1 MSDVALERP
10 RIRRRASR
18 LSVGESTAGSLRRA
32 APLVRAIAEDAAAG
46 ASISD
51 LLQRTGLP
59 RPTVYRILDMLAAV
73 GWIERDESTRRYFLG
88 REMIALGAAA
98 AARHPIERLAA
109 PALAQLATE
118 IGQTTYLMVR
128 AGPDAVCVARHE
140 SRAAVQALVLKVGGR
155 VPMGRGSSTI
165 AMMATMPEA
174 EAEELIV
181 HNRARYRA
189 SAPPVDEAALRRQLA
204 EARRRGFASH
214 DGMFIRGMSGIAVA
228 IRDPSGHPIAGVS
241 TAFVTQWLDEGQRAT
256 CARRLAE
263 TAAQIAERFAA
274 MRGATT

>member
-1 MSDVALERP
+1 MSDAALER
-10 RIRRRASR
+10 RRGAARVSAR
-18 LSVGESTAGSLRRA
+18 NGETAAGSLRRA
-32 APLVRAIAEDAAAG
+32 APLVRAIAQDAAAG

-51 LLQRTGLP
+51 LLDRTGLP
-59 RPTVYRILDMLAAV
+59 RPTVYRVLDTLTAV
-73 GWIERDESTRRYFLG
+73 GWIERDETTRRYYLG

-98 AARHPIERLAA
+98 AARHPIERLAS
-109 PALAQLATE
+109 PTLSRLAAE

-128 AGPDAVCVARHE
+128 AGLDAVCVARHE

-165 AMMATMPEA
+165 AMLAAMPEA
-174 EAEELIV
+174 EAEEIIA

-189 SAPPVDEAALRRQLA
+189 SVPPIDEGAVRRQLG

-214 DGMFIRGMSGIAVA
+214 DGMFAPGMSGIAVA
-228 IRDPSGHPIAGVS
+228 IRDPAGHPIGGVS
-241 TAFVTQWLDEGQRAT
+241 TAFVTEWLSESQRAT

-263 TAAQIAERFAA
+263 AAAHIAESFAA
-274 MRGATT
+274 IRSTTT